1 MFFAP
6 PERPSLLASAS
17 TTGRPFRR
25 WALAAMVTAP
35 SVMPYEVEA
44 VVSMVSAEGTYTGAG
59 QFTINGCSTVI
70 LKIVMEVELLVPS
83 YGYCAIPPCQNYS
96 QEVCAGFFELPIYPQ

>member
-1 MFFAP
+1 M
-6 PERPSLLASAS
+6 
-17 TTGRPFRR
+17 
-25 WALAAMVTAP
+25 
-35 SVMPYEVEA
+35 
-44 VVSMVSAEGTYTGAG
+44 
-59 QFTINGCSTVI
+59 I